1 MNVITVQNIKK
12 YYGRNRGLEDASIA
26 VQEGEIYGF
35 VGPNGSG
42 KTTLIRI
49 LTGLIQATS
58 GSAEVFGLVPG
69 IDSARINKDVGY
81 MPGESFFYGELKVRE
96 VLAFFAKEYGIVN
109 SRENELA
116 EILDLDLEKRISAL
130 SFGNRKKVG
139 IVAAMLHR
147 PKLLILDEPTTGLD
161 PLVQRTFLDLL
172 RAEKAAGTTIFLS
185 SHNLAEVQKVC
196 DRVAFVKDGSIILVT
211 SMDDLIKQKVKKVVV
226 TPATDIVLQGLVK
239 TNMTDTEAFY
249 DYRGQPADL
258 LARLAGLGLTDI
270 VIRDATLEELFI
282 GHYEK
287 EELQ

>member
-1 MNVITVQNIKK
+1 MNVISIQNVKK
-12 YYGRNRGLEDASIA
+12 YYGKNRGLEDATLE
-26 VQEGEIYGF
+26 VREGEIYGF

-58 GSAEVFGLVPG
+58 GSAEVFGLTPG

-96 VLAFFAKEYGIVN
+96 VLAFFAKEYGVAN
-109 SRENELA
+109 TRENELA

-139 IVAAMLHR
+139 IAAAMLHR

-196 DRVAFVKDGSIILVT
+196 DRVAFVKEGNIILVT
-211 SMDDLIKQKVKKVVV
+211 SMDDLIKQKVKKVVI
-226 TPATDIVLQGLVK
+226 TPATDITLDGLVK
-239 TNMTDTEAFY
+239 TGATETEANY
-249 DYRGQPADL
+249 DFRGRPADL
-258 LARLAGLGLTDI
+258 LARLASLDLADV

-287 EELQ
+287 EEEA